1 MDSYLKCE
9 QSPGLC
15 SHYFGSGLFLQRP
28 SSSRLTIP
36 SANWM
41 SSSLTLILR
50 ILSGILFRKVGRKF
64 CMQSEYI
71 CVYVS
76 CFKDAVA
83 GFH

>member
-1 MDSYLKCE
+1 MFT
-9 QSPGLC
+9 
-15 SHYFGSGLFLQRP
+15 FGSGLFLQRP

-50 ILSGILFRKVGRKF
+50 TLSGILFRKVGRKF
-64 CMQSEYI
+64 PMQSEYI
-71 CVYVS
+71 CGYVF
-76 CFKDAVA
+76 CFIDAVA